1 MAGQG
6 KAISRSP
13 GISRRRFLR
22 NTALGAAWVAG
33 PSLIGCGEG
42 DVPSRRS
49 SRASGPGGRQT
60 VAVFGGGIA
69 GLTAAHELAERGFD
83 VTLYE
88 RRAWG
93 GKARSTEVPGTG
105 TGGRRDLPGEHGF
118 RIFFGFYQNTVDTFR
133 RIPFESNPNGVFD
146 NLVPAPLLTGA
157 REGKRELVIPLGQL
171 DTGPY
176 TPAQIVDFVAGAFV
190 ERSFPPED
198 IARFVARF
206 TVFLSS
212 CDARRL
218 GRWEQ
223 VRWTDFT
230 QADRCSEDFRR
241 VWIKTWSE
249 VMQASKAEITS
260 ANFPAWAL
268 EVGLYSLLGF
278 GANGAT
284 FRIMDR
290 PTNEALFDPWVA
302 LIEGLGVRMLEGYEL
317 RGFEVRGGRI
327 AGARVAGP
335 HGAADVVADWYVC
348 ALPVERARRLWSA
361 DVLAADPSLA
371 GMDRLSTDWMN
382 GLKLF
387 LREDLPLF
395 RGHVGYC
402 DSPWSV
408 GSISQT
414 QFWSSDFASTYGDG
428 DARESLSVIISNW
441 NEPGVLFGKPARE
454 CSEEEII
461 AEVWEQMKRHLNDRG
476 EAPLSDDLIHSWDI
490 DPGMLREGGR
500 LVSEDPLVLPAVGE
514 LEHRPDVVTAIPNL
528 MLAGDYLRS
537 PWQVANMETASY
549 NARRAVNAILDAAG
563 SHETPAATI
572 EPYRPPEW
580 EPLKKID
587 EERWRLGLPNL
598 FDVDLPPTDLRGL
611 LETLHI

>member
-1 MAGQG
+1 MVAKG

-22 NTALGAAWVAG
+22 NAALGAAWVAG

-42 DVPSRRS
+42 DVPSPRS
-49 SRASGPGGRQT
+49 SRASGASGRET

-83 VTLYE
+83 VTIYE

-93 GKARSTEVPGTG
+93 GKARSTEVPSTG

-118 RIFFGFYQNTVDTFR
+118 RIFFGFYQNTIETFR

-146 NLVPAPLLTGA
+146 NLVPAPQLVGA
-157 REGKRELVIPLGQL
+157 REGKRELVLPLGQV
-171 DTGPY
+171 DPRPY
-176 TPAQIVDFVAGAFV
+176 TPAQIFDVVAGTFV
-190 ERSFPPED
+190 ERSFPAED
-198 IARFVARF
+198 LARFAARF
-206 TVFLSS
+206 IVFLSS

-218 GRWEQ
+218 GQWEH

-241 VWIKTWSE
+241 VWIKSWSE
-249 VMQASKAEITS
+249 VVQASKAGNTS
-260 ANFPAWAL
+260 ASFPGCML
-268 EVGLYSLLGF
+268 ELGLYSLLGR

-302 LIEGLGVRMLEGYEL
+302 LLERLGVRMLEGHDL
-317 RGFEVRGGRI
+317 IGLDVRDGRI

-335 HGAADVVADWYVC
+335 HGATDVIADWYVC
-348 ALPVERARRLWSA
+348 ALPVERARRLW
-361 DVLAADPSLA
+361 DTDILAAEPSLV

-387 LREDLPLF
+387 LREERPLF
-395 RGHVGYC
+395 RGPISYA
-402 DSPWSV
+402 DSPWTVSSV
-408 GSISQT
+408 SQA
-414 QFWSSDFASTYGDG
+414 QFWGKDFASTYGDG
-428 DARESLSVIISNW
+428 EVRESLSVIISNW
-441 NEPGVLFGKPARE
+441 NEPGFLFGKPARE
-454 CSEEEII
+454 CTEEEII
-461 AEVWEQMKRHLNDRG
+461 AEVWEQMKRHLNDGDEMR
-476 EAPLSDDLIHSWDI
+476 LTDDLIHSWDI
-490 DPGMLREGGR
+490 DPGMVREGGR
-500 LVSEDPLVLPAVGE
+500 LVSDDPLVLPAVGE

-598 FDVDLPPTDLRGL
+598 FDVELPAVDLRGL
-611 LETLHI
+611 LETLA